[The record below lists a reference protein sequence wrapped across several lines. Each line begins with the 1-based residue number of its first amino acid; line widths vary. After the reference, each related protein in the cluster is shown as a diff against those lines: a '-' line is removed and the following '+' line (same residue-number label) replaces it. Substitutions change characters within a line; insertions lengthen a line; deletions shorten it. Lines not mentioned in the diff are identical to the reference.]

1 MEKDILNAQFL
12 LRIAGKVDMA
22 QTSATTFST
31 ILGFEAAEGSNAMIG
46 GFLVMNPK
54 EAITNLLHKY
64 VNKYGTREESAVKL
78 RNILRDN
85 DVTAAAEVLEDE
97 LVRRNIPFAAV
108 EVPDLPSPPTED
120 PGDKSRSRGEP
131 MEAK

>member
-22 QTSATTFST
+22 QHSATNFGVY
-31 ILGFEAAEGSNAMIG
+31 LGFEQAEGSNAMIS

-54 EAITNLLHKY
+54 DAITNLLHKY

-85 DVTAAAEVLEDE
+85 GVTAAAEVLEDE
-97 LVRRNIPFAAV
+97 LVRRKIPFA
-108 EVPDLPSPPTED
+108 EVNVPVLPSPPTKSPD
-120 PGDKSRSRGEP
+120 DKSRSREKP
-131 MEAK
+131 VAAE